1 MAAAIGAALS
11 AIVILI
17 SSGGTISR
25 MTFGDGVLH
34 RYVAE
39 NLITPTSQVT
49 EDLSGHGTALRYGR
63 IGLPALVWVA
73 SAGWPEAMEIVQPL
87 LMVAAGAGVAAAARI
102 LLSRSIVAPL
112 VPFLSIGLLASIAG
126 GFGEPV
132 AVALALWAVIAVR
145 SGRLWFAA
153 ALLAAALLTRE
164 HAVGVVGGLCVW
176 LALGR
181 RFRDAAV
188 VAAAV
193 LPALVWHAIVASRFG
208 FFPLADPYLTEE
220 TYGAG
225 PPLVAVW
232 RAATT
237 LPARSVAI
245 IALHAL
251 LALCALVWWRRSDLA
266 ACAAAGALLLTTAG
280 PDVWRYIGD
289 GVRLGVFLQVF
300 LVMALVAR
308 ATKDRRSPTITDAS

>member
-1 MAAAIGAALS
+1 
-11 AIVILI
+11 
-17 SSGGTISR
+17 

-39 NLITPTSQVT
+39 NLTAPGSQITG
-49 EDLSGHGTALRYGR
+49 DLSGHGTALRYGR
-63 IGLPALVWVA
+63 IGLPALLWLA
-73 SAGWPEAMEIVQPL
+73 SAGRSEAMSYVQPL
-87 LMVAAGAGVAAAARI
+87 LMVAAGAAVAAAARV
-102 LLSRSIVAPL
+102 LLARSAVAPF

-126 GFGEPV
+126 GFAEPI
-132 AVALALWAVIAVR
+132 AVALALWGVIMVR
-145 SGRLWFAA
+145 SGSLRFAA
-153 ALLAAALLTRE
+153 VLLAAAVLTRE
-164 HAVGVVGGLCVW
+164 HALAVVGGLCVW

-181 RFRDAAV
+181 RFREAAV
-188 VAAAV
+188 VSAAV
-193 LPALVWHAIVASRFG
+193 LPALAWHVIVASRFG
-208 FFPLADPYLTEE
+208 FFPLADPFLTQE

-245 IALHAL
+245 IALHAA
-251 LALCALVWWRRSDLA
+251 LAVCALLWWRRSDLGV
-266 ACAAAGALLLTTAG
+266 CAAVSALLLTTAG

-308 ATKDRRSPTITDAS
+308 ATNGRGSPSLMDAS

>member
-1 MAAAIGAALS
+1 
-11 AIVILI
+11 
-17 SSGGTISR
+17 

-39 NLITPTSQVT
+39 NLTAPESQIT

-63 IGLPALVWVA
+63 IGLPALLWLA
-73 SAGWPEAMEIVQPL
+73 SAGRAEAMSYVQPL

-102 LLSRSIVAPL
+102 LVPRSPVAAIA
-112 VPFLSIGLLASIAG
+112 PFLSIGLLASIAG
-126 GFGEPV
+126 GFAEPIAV
-132 AVALALWAVIAVR
+132 AVALWAVITVR
-145 SGRLWFAA
+145 SGRPWLAA
-153 ALLAAALLTRE
+153 LLLAAAVLTRE

-188 VAAAV
+188 VSAAV
-193 LPALVWHAIVASRFG
+193 LPALAWHAIVASRFG
-208 FFPLADPYLTEE
+208 FFPLADPYLTKE

-245 IALHAL
+245 IALHAA
-251 LALCALVWWRRSDLA
+251 LAICALIWWRRSDLA
-266 ACAAAGALLLTTAG
+266 VCAAVGALLLTTAG

-308 ATKDRRSPTITDAS
+308 ATTDRSTTLLTDAS